1 LEQDQVWE
9 IVDLENL
16 DLDHKQMVAV
26 VLPDLAHAVL
36 LGTDYILLRPVRAK
50 LEKAVALAKLQDALD
65 IHAPLLAAAMLVAA
79 SQPSFDDPA
88 PVGATFVVV
97 PQQFFDNEVPVDAM
111 PHVGAPLA
119 LDTPVLACA
128 SALAAIAFGDDTLA
142 PAVVFVVT
150 S

>member
-79 SQPSFDDPA
+79 PQPSFDDPA
-88 PVGATFVVV
+88 PVGATF
-97 PQQFFDNEVPVDAM
+97 
-111 PHVGAPLA
+111 
-119 LDTPVLACA
+119 C
-128 SALAAIAFGDDTLA
+128 
-142 PAVVFVVT
+142 
-150 S
+150 